1 MPLYLTG
8 SHSSRVTK
16 PRKPAT
22 LQKSH
27 SLSLPF
33 ASSKRVK
40 TLQRAQTLAGRL
52 EDEQDGE
59 DEEDHNLVGPGK
71 VVAVVEKDGVRD
83 VLSAIRHARS
93 TMFDEL
99 PERAGMNSVRI
110 AEVLNFQKSLPAVVS
125 LAHVHAVRSASSKTE
140 RDIQTL
146 LSRNQVRRIK
156 LVGRGNAISGLSEL
170 LITTEEYG
178 AAARKSGLPP
188 DVVTAFLDA
197 LQANPRVYALPP
209 VSLSRSHVDALTRQ
223 GFLVSPSI
231 QNSRAFSVRSGAT
244 IVAPATVSR
253 SASGSQA
260 AVGGEAAFETLGGV
274 NGVRRSSTAIDTE
287 YVLSL
292 PGIAAYLKLLDA
304 GRSHFL
310 DLLRQFSNH
319 SQAPAYL
326 LKERWNGNID
336 SNDNQVS
343 VAKRVR
349 GEFSNVL
356 AVKTKKWKALNGLSF
371 DWVMEECLGAGLIE
385 LFETYSVGIG
395 VRALT

>member
-1 MPLYLTG
+1 M
-8 SHSSRVTK
+8 
-16 PRKPAT
+16 
-22 LQKSH
+22 QKSH

-33 ASSKRVK
+33 GSSKRTK
-40 TLQRAQTLAGRL
+40 TLQRAQTLAGSL
-52 EDEQDGE
+52 EDESDDE
-59 DEEDHNLVGPGK
+59 DEEGHNLAGPGK
-71 VVAVVEKDGVRD
+71 VVAVVEKDEVRD
-83 VLSAIRHARS
+83 VLSAIGHSRA

-99 PERAGMNSVRI
+99 PARAGMNSVRI

-125 LAHVHAVRSASSKTE
+125 LAHVHALRSASSPTE

-146 LSRNQVRRIK
+146 LSKNQVRRIK
-156 LVGRGNAISGLSEL
+156 LVGRGNDVSGLSEL
-170 LITTEEYG
+170 LITTNEYG
-178 AAARKSGLPP
+178 AAARRSGLPS

-209 VSLSRSHVDALTRQ
+209 FSLSRSHVDALTRH
-223 GFLVSPSI
+223 GFLVSPSL
-231 QNSRAFSVRSGAT
+231 QNSYGSSVWSGT
-244 IVAPATVSR
+244 SVVAPATVSR

-274 NGVRRSSTAIDTE
+274 NGIRRSSKVTDTA
-287 YVLSL
+287 YVLSV

-304 GRSHFL
+304 GRNHFL
-310 DLLRQFSNH
+310 DLLRQFSKH
-319 SQAPAYL
+319 RQAPSYL

-336 SNDNQVS
+336 SNENQVS

-371 DWVMEECLGAGLIE
+371 DWIMEECLGAGLIE
-385 LFETYSVGIG
+385 LFETYSVGMG

>member
-16 PRKPAT
+16 PRRPAT
-22 LQKSH
+22 LQKSQ

-33 ASSKRVK
+33 GSSKRTR
-40 TLQRAQTLAGRL
+40 TLQRAQTLADKLGN
-52 EDEQDGE
+52 EHDEE
-59 DEEDHNLVGPGK
+59 DEEDHNLAGPGR
-71 VVAVVEKDGVRD
+71 VLAVVERTQVRD
-83 VLSAIRHARS
+83 VLSAIRHTRS
-93 TMFDEL
+93 TMFDPL

-110 AEVLNFQKSLPAVVS
+110 AEVLNFQKNLPAVVS
-125 LAHVHAVRSASSKTE
+125 LAHVHALRSASSKTE
-140 RDIQTL
+140 RDIQAL
-146 LSRNQVRRIK
+146 LSDDQVRRIK
-156 LVGRGNAISGLSEL
+156 LVGRGNDISGLSEF

-178 AAARKSGLPP
+178 AAARKTGLPNE
-188 DVVTAFLDA
+188 VVSAFLEA

-209 VSLSRSHVDALTRQ
+209 SSLSRSHVDALIRH

-231 QNSRAFSVRSGAT
+231 QGSRGTPVRNGT
-244 IVAPATVSR
+244 NIVAPATISR

-274 NGVRRSSTAIDTE
+274 NGARRSSTAPGTE
-287 YVLSL
+287 HVLSI

-304 GRSHFL
+304 ARNHFV
-310 DLLRQFSNH
+310 DLLRQFSKH
-319 SQAPAYL
+319 RQAPAYL
-326 LKERWNGNID
+326 LKERWNGNVD
-336 SNDNQVS
+336 NNENQVS

-356 AVKTKKWKALNGLSF
+356 AAKTKKWKALNGLSY
-371 DWVMEECLGAGLIE
+371 DWIMEECLGAGLIE
-385 LFETYSVGIG
+385 LFQTYSVGLG